1 MTSRGERE
9 SAEKTFC
16 LLRIYGI
23 PNLEM
28 VLTPTLLAMLF
39 NHIPKEPIFL
49 LFFLKQN
56 IRLENEA
63 DDATKANKDVKLDC
77 IVGFASLKKNR
88 TDIAY

>member
-39 NHIPKEPIFL
+39 NHIPKEPIF
-49 LFFLKQN
+49 FFKQN

-77 IVGFASLKKNR
+77 IVGFASLKK
-88 TDIAY
+88 TEQI